1 MILHQKK
8 YKKKKEKNNMN
19 EGLENIKQIDNLEKK
34 LNQVLEICKINADYD
49 WDNNMEDINL
59 EFKEIIKI
67 IEEK

>member
-1 MILHQKK
+1 MIIINKTRK
-8 YKKKKEKNNMN
+8 DNMN
-19 EGLENIKQIDNLEKK
+19 KSLESIKQIDDLKKK

-67 IEEK
+67 IESKE

>member
-1 MILHQKK
+1 MIIINKTRK
-8 YKKKKEKNNMN
+8 DNMN

-67 IEEK
+67 IESKE

>member
-1 MILHQKK
+1 MIIINKTRK
-8 YKKKKEKNNMN
+8 DNMN

>member
-1 MILHQKK
+1 MIIINKTRK
-8 YKKKKEKNNMN
+8 DNMN
-19 EGLENIKQIDNLEKK
+19 KGLENIKQIDDLEKK

-67 IEEK
+67 IESKE

>member
-1 MILHQKK
+1 
-8 YKKKKEKNNMN
+8 MN